1 MIFRALQSAKRF
13 ASSVDIGG
21 DRTGEVGGAGDIAG
35 AVVEV
40 EVCKGGDLEEFLIEE
55 PSTLTFFCCR
65 TLALSCEADVAD
77 IRKQGLGVKTQKKN
91 KALFCSCISFHLM
104 RFKTLN
110 TPQGD

>member
-35 AVVEV
+35 AVVDV
-40 EVCKGGDLEEFLIEE
+40 EVCSGGDLEEFLIEE

-77 IRKQGLGVKTQKKN
+77 IRKQPWKVKVKTQKRTKLCS
-91 KALFCSCISFHLM
+91 AVAFLFI
-104 RFKTLN
+104 
-110 TPQGD
+110 